1 MVSASC
7 VTPGTAA
14 VQAPQL
20 CTVQRKIPNIQ
31 QQKTPFVQ
39 PVQELASVGQ
49 DQLLNFERK
58 GHCTVRRLLPAED
71 SQRLKQA
78 IQKEI
83 DVKQLQALK
92 HRVRGLCAERIARTC
107 TTVGQAKAALRR
119 GHAEVGFLQFFNLW
133 R

>member
-1 MVSASC
+1 MLC
-7 VTPGTAA
+7 TFDTHT
-14 VQAPQL
+14 PQL

-31 QQKTPFVQ
+31 QQSAPFVQ
-39 PVQELASVGQ
+39 PIQELASVGQ
-49 DQLLNFERK
+49 EQLLNFERK
-58 GHCTVRRLLPAED
+58 GHCTVRRLLPAGD
-71 SQRLKQA
+71 IQRLKQA

-92 HRVRGLCAERIARTC
+92 HRVRVLCSERIARTC